1 MTAGSGRPSARVAL
15 VTGASA
21 GIGEAFA
28 RLLAADGC
36 DLVLTARREDRLRRL
51 AEDLAGR
58 FGVDAQAV
66 PADLADP
73 GAPAAIVQALRGRP
87 VDILVNNAGYGL
99 PGVYAETRWADQQA
113 FLQVLLTAVCD
124 LTHRLL
130 PGMIARRYGRIIN
143 VASLAGLVPGGPGST
158 LYGATKSFL
167 VGFSE
172 SLNIETT
179 GTGVHVTALCPG
191 FTWSEFHDANGAR
204 ERVNRNVPKW
214 AWQDA
219 ETVARAGLKAVEA
232 NRAVAVPGLA
242 NKAIGL
248 LARLTPDTWALALMR
263 AQAARFREL

>member
-1 MTAGSGRPSARVAL
+1 MTGSSSRPSARVAL
-15 VTGASA
+15 ITGASA

-28 RLLAADGC
+28 RLYAAEGC

-51 AEDLAGR
+51 AGELSGS
-58 FGVDAQAV
+58 FGVDAQV
-66 PADLADP
+66 IVADLANP
-73 GAPAAIVQALRGRP
+73 GAPAAIMDALRGRP

-99 PGVYAETRWADQQA
+99 PGVYAETRWEDQRI
-113 FLQVLLTAVCD
+113 FLQVLLSAVCE

-172 SLNIETT
+172 SLNIEAT

-219 ETVARAGLKAVEA
+219 GTVARAGLRAVEA

-242 NKAIGL
+242 NKVVAL
-248 LARLTPDTWALALMR
+248 LARLTPDPWALALMR